1 MNKRQAKK
9 KRKYQKF
16 IEEYLKV
23 SEKIQR
29 AMLKKRPYTTGLEV
43 DAIIIDDWIKGNKKR
58 G

>member
-43 DAIIIDDWIKGNKKR
+43 DAIIIDESFQ
-58 G
+58 